1 MTKSAQK
8 AIHNE
13 LKILKDVKSCFI
25 VKYYG
30 AFVESGLQ
38 EVHIFMEYM
47 DGGSFASLMPRVG
60 RFPEAILA
68 RVAHGSASGLSYL
81 LENHNAIHRDI
92 KPGNILVNTAGEVKI
107 CDFGTARVMENVE
120 KQAIT
125 FIGTMVYMSPE
136 RVEGRTHGSAGDVWA
151 LGVTLLEMAIGF
163 RPIPAPTG
171 DGAPALA
178 AARVEGQPF
187 DVKEPMDEKVKIPFA
202 IVNEI
207 TTGPPLRL
215 PAEGDFSEDFREV
228 IAAMLDRDD
237 KSRISLAQLLLP
249 TGWAGG
255 KQADTATCATYVQWA
270 LSEPTLSTRG
280 GPTDGLAHKLST
292 NHI

>member
-1 MTKSAQK
+1 MAPRFIAVLTRSWPLVTKSAQK

-178 AARVEGQPF
+178 AAT
-187 DVKEPMDEKVKIPFA
+187 
-202 IVNEI
+202 EI
-207 TTGPPLRL
+207 DS
-215 PAEGDFSEDFREV
+215 A
-228 IAAMLDRDD
+228 
-237 KSRISLAQLLLP
+237 LLLP
-249 TGWAGG
+249 SGSSKKT
-255 KQADTATCATYVQWA
+255 K
-270 LSEPTLSTRG
+270 
-280 GPTDGLAHKLST
+280 
-292 NHI
+292 